1 MGYPERLLPAVCAV
15 FLLCAFA
22 AFSPLRG
29 EDGPPAP
36 SAAIRSATPVEDQS
50 TGPAQKKRVALL
62 IGNSDYQ
69 NYPDLRN
76 PNNDAR
82 ALGTVL
88 RRLDFNVAVGVD
100 LDAVAFRKAIQN
112 FLDNIDKNTVAL
124 FFYAGHGVQVNGLNY
139 MLPTDAKLTSESD
152 LEFEAIRF
160 NYLLEPLERDSGI
173 GIVFLDAC
181 RDNPLANTLSGSKTR
196 SLMSSRGLAPVQ
208 TGEGL
213 FIGYATQPD
222 NVASDGNG
230 PNSPFTTAMLHHLE
244 TPGYDIE
251 MLMRRVR
258 DDVIAATDHAQVPW
272 SNSSLSSEGFSFK
285 PSDVTGSPVANI
297 PPDPER
303 QLELELWRSI
313 GDSTDPSLL
322 EGYLRRYPKGIFS
335 DIAKSRLNGLD
346 KKSKSTS
353 VQPTDIKKPTQP
365 ENAKKTPVKTQTKTQ
380 PTDRSATTKPIPEG
394 IYQSGTSCRDNNIA
408 RCRLRCQQG
417 KKKACEKLKRMGL

>member
-1 MGYPERLLPAVCAV
+1 MGYLERLFRASCAA

-22 AFSPLRG
+22 VHSPLHG
-29 EDGPPAP
+29 EDTTPPTAQV
-36 SAAIRSATPVEDQS
+36 RSATPVEDPS
-50 TGPAQKKRVALL
+50 AGAVRRKRLALI
-62 IGNSDYQ
+62 IGNSDYR

-76 PNNDAR
+76 PTNDAR

-88 RRLDFNVAVGVD
+88 RRLDFNVSVGAD
-100 LDAVAFRKAIQN
+100 LDAMAFRKAIQS
-112 FLDNIDKNTVAL
+112 FLDQIDKDTVAL

-139 MLPTDAKLTSESD
+139 MLPTDAKLTSVTD
-152 LEFEAIRF
+152 LEFETIRF
-160 NYLLEPLERDSGI
+160 NNLLEPLERTSGI

-181 RDNPLANTLSGSKTR
+181 RDNPLANSLASSKTR
-196 SLMSSRGLAPVQ
+196 SLIASRGLAPVQ
-208 TGEGL
+208 IGEGL

-230 PNSPFTTAMLHHLE
+230 PNSPFTTALLHHLE

-285 PSDVTGSPVANI
+285 PSDVTGPPVANI

-335 DIAKSRLNGLD
+335 DIAKSRL
-346 KKSKSTS
+346 K
-353 VQPTDIKKPTQP
+353 
-365 ENAKKTPVKTQTKTQ
+365 
-380 PTDRSATTKPIPEG
+380 
-394 IYQSGTSCRDNNIA
+394 
-408 RCRLRCQQG
+408 
-417 KKKACEKLKRMGL
+417 